1 MAGLL
6 REDDVAAVKERTSI
20 EEVVRAHVTL
30 TRAGTGSLKGLCPF
44 HDERTPS
51 FHVRP
56 AHGHWHCFGC
66 GEGGDVISFV
76 EKIEHL
82 SFVEAV
88 ERLADAAG
96 VELRREGG
104 RADETSRSRRTRLL
118 EAHRAAA
125 EMYAGALLE
134 TPEARMGRDFLRDR
148 GFDSEAAGRFGVGYA
163 PKAGDTLTRHLLAR
177 GFAEEELLLGGL
189 SGSSSRG
196 LYDRFRGR
204 LVWPVRDVTGAT
216 VGFGARRLFDD
227 DRIAAKYLNTS
238 ETPIYKKTSLLYGI
252 DLAKGEIAKTRQAVV
267 VEGYTDVM
275 AMHLAGVTT
284 AVATCGTAFGV
295 DHVKVLRRLLRDD
308 ASARTVFTFDGDAA
322 GQKAAMRAFELDD
335 AFNARSYVAVA
346 ADGLDP
352 CDLRLKSG
360 DAALE
365 LLVSKAVPM
374 FEFAARTKLQAFDL
388 DSAEGQ
394 AGAVHEV
401 APILAGIGD
410 ETLRHLYLGR
420 VATWI
425 GVEIDLL
432 DRAVEAARRQGRK
445 PAESPRQPR
454 QPHQARESRDA
465 AFGRSMSAGETR
477 GEAGEIGGHLGGPGS
492 GESDSTGEPGQA
504 ERVLVYP
511 RPDLSDRVVNLEHQV
526 LQVLLQHPLALR
538 DADVLSLVSA
548 RFVDPGHAAVLHAAL
563 SHWGEHTERSAASW
577 VDVVQSEAGDA
588 AMRLVSE
595 LSVAPIL
602 ARHDPQT
609 GRPDTRYV
617 NSLVT
622 AIQEVTLRQRISEAA
637 GALRRAEAVDPG
649 QARSISWELRDLQQQ
664 LESLKESLS

>member
-1 MAGLL
+1 MAGLM
-6 REDDVAAVKERTSI
+6 RDEDVALVKERTSI
-20 EEVVRAHVTL
+20 EDVVRAHVTL

-88 ERLADAAG
+88 ERLAGAAG
-96 VELRREGG
+96 VEVRREAGG
-104 RADETSRSRRTRLL
+104 ADEASRSRRTRLL

-125 EMYAGALLE
+125 EFYASALLE
-134 TPEARMGRDFLRDR
+134 SPEARSGRDFLRSR
-148 GFDSEAAGRFGVGYA
+148 GFDSEAASRFGVGYA
-163 PKAGDTLTRHLLAR
+163 PKAGDTLTRHLMGR
-177 GFAEEELLLGGL
+177 GFDEDELMVGGL
-189 SGSSSRG
+189 SGRSSRG

-204 LVWPVRDVTGAT
+204 VMWPVRDVTGAT
-216 VGFGARRLFDD
+216 VGFGARRLYDD
-227 DRIAAKYLNTS
+227 DRIAAKYLNTAES
-238 ETPIYKKTSLLYGI
+238 PIYKKTSLLYGI
-252 DLAKGEIAKTRQAVV
+252 DLAKGAIAKTRQAVV

-275 AMHLAGVTT
+275 AMHLAGVET

-308 ASARTVFTFDGDAA
+308 GSARTVFTFDGDAA

-335 AFNARSYVAVA
+335 SFNSASYVAVA

-374 FEFAARTKLQAFDL
+374 FEFAARTKIEAFDL
-388 DSAEGQ
+388 TTAEGQ

-410 ETLRHLYLGR
+410 QTLRHLYLGR

-432 DRAVEAARRQGRK
+432 ARAVNEAIRAGRK
-445 PAESPRQPR
+445 PTAASARSGRAAQTQGQNARQGYG
-454 QPHQARESRDA
+454 S
-465 AFGRSMSAGETR
+465 G
-477 GEAGEIGGHLGGPGS
+477 GGPGS
-492 GESDSTGEPGQA
+492 GSGDARGTAAESQQNEDDGDAA
-504 ERVLVYP
+504 EQVVVYP
-511 RPDLSDRVVNLEHQV
+511 RPDLSDRVVSLEHQV
-526 LQVLLQHPLALR
+526 LQVLLQHPAALR
-538 DADVLSLVSA
+538 DADILALVSA
-548 RFVDPGHAAVLHAAL
+548 TFVDPGHAAVLLAAL
-563 SHWGEHTERSAASW
+563 SHWGEHTQLSSSAW
-577 VDVVQSEAGDA
+577 VDLVQSEAGDPA
-588 AMRLVSE
+588 LRLVSE
-595 LSVAPIL
+595 LSVAPIR
-602 ARHDPQT
+602 ARHDPET
-609 GRPDTRYV
+609 GRPDNRYV
-617 NSLVT
+617 SSLIVG
-622 AIQEVTLRQRISEAA
+622 IQEVTLRARISEAA
-637 GALRRAEAVDPG
+637 GALRRAEAVDAE
-649 QARSISWELRDLQQQ
+649 QARGIAWELRDLQQQ
-664 LESLKESLS
+664 LESLKESVQ

>member
-1 MAGLL
+1 MAGLM
-6 REDDVAAVKERTSI
+6 REEDVALVKERTSI
-20 EEVVRAHVTL
+20 EDVVRQHVTL

-96 VELRREGG
+96 VEVRREAGHG
-104 RADETSRSRRTRLL
+104 DDQTARSRRTRLL

-125 EMYAGALLE
+125 EWYASALLE
-134 TPEARMGRDFLRDR
+134 QPEARAGRDFLRAR
-148 GFDSEAAGRFGVGYA
+148 GFDSEAAAHFGVGYA
-163 PKAGDTLTRHLLAR
+163 PKSGDVLTRHLMGR
-177 GFAEEELLLGGL
+177 GFEEEELLLGGL
-189 SGSSSRG
+189 SGRSSRG

-227 DRIAAKYLNTS
+227 DRIAAKYLNTAES
-238 ETPIYKKTSLLYGI
+238 PIYKKTSLLYGI
-252 DLAKGEIAKTRQAVV
+252 DLAKGAIAKSRQAVV

-284 AVATCGTAFGV
+284 AVATCGTAFGA
-295 DHVKVLRRLLRDD
+295 DHVKVLRRLLRGDGT
-308 ASARTVFTFDGDAA
+308 SRTVFTFDGDAA

-335 AFNARSYVAVA
+335 DFTSTSYVAVA
-346 ADGLDP
+346 EDGMDP
-352 CDLRLKSG
+352 CDLRLASG

-388 DSAEGQ
+388 DTAEGQ
-394 AGAVHEV
+394 AAAVHEV
-401 APILAGIGD
+401 APIVAGIAD
-410 ETLRHLYLGR
+410 TTLRHLYLGR
-420 VATWI
+420 VATWV

-432 DRAVEAARRQGRK
+432 ARAVDQAIRERRRPTETRARDARAARS
-445 PAESPRQPR
+445 PAASRRVDEPR
-454 QPHQARESRDA
+454 HASA
-465 AFGRSMSAGETR
+465 A
-477 GEAGEIGGHLGGPGS
+477 
-492 GESDSTGEPGQA
+492 EPGQPDSA
-504 ERVLVYP
+504 RGTRDAGGAEGADGAEPERVLVYP
-511 RPDLSDRVVNLEHQV
+511 RPDLRDRVVNLEHQV
-526 LQVLLQHPLALR
+526 LQVLLQHPKALR
-538 DADVLSLVSA
+538 DTDVLALVSA

-577 VDVVQSEAGDA
+577 IDVIQTDAGDA

-595 LSVAPIL
+595 LSVAPIR

-609 GRPDTRYV
+609 GLPDTRYV
-617 NSLVT
+617 SSLVV

-637 GALRRAEAVDPG
+637 GALRRAEGDDPER
-649 QARSISWELRDLQQQ
+649 ARTIAWELKDLQMQ